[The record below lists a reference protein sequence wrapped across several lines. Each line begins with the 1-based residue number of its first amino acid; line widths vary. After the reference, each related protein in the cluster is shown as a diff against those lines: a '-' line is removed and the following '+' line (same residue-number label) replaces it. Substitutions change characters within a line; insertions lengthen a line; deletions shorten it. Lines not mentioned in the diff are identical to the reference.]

1 MYDNACTLSLHRYD
15 VEFERAYLEKMR
27 SKLGLVQ
34 KQLPDD
40 RSVRVHSCQFQV

>member
-1 MYDNACTLSLHRYD
+1 MIMHVHCHCHRYD

-40 RSVRVHSCQFQV
+40 RSVTSGS